1 MCGCLCL
8 DFRGLSLR
16 LLCGRLFNGLLLRL
30 RRLRLNVLSQRS
42 LSLSILSLTRLLRH
56 ARKMR
61 ARWARRMCPPARKAR
76 YGQGGPLRAGYSAA
90 ELRAWAQGRYP
101 RSWFHWNHYKY
112 YISGFFRRVALMRA
126 RSFWARGFC
135 GDVCHAPLWP
145 D

>member
-1 MCGCLCL
+1 MW
-8 DFRGLSLR
+8 SPI
-16 LLCGRLFNGLLLRL
+16 
-30 RRLRLNVLSQRS
+30 QRVVVEVEAAAPERSEPEVFEPQYIKPDTSS
-42 LSLSILSLTRLLRH
+42 LSLLCQIWIRH